1 MLLKS
6 MHDTCIYIGMI
17 TCGMHICTAD
27 VLHGHVPR
35 LDLKMSLHVV
45 RAYVRGAVCKRRAC
59 VLLVLKLYTHTL
71 VMNE

>member
-1 MLLKS
+1 
-6 MHDTCIYIGMI
+6 MHDTCIYIGMS

-45 RAYVRGAVCKRRAC
+45 RAYVRDVQC
-59 VLLVLKLYTHTL
+59 VREGHVYFITLKLYTHTL